1 MVAKRWSKFASDN
14 HVAVAMVHHTRKNV
28 NGTGFD
34 TDSAR
39 GAKALT
45 DAARIVRVLNGA
57 SKEAFGMEGAEHRQY
72 FKAEIDKSNLAPIR
86 QEPTWYRKLSV
97 ELGNGGEGEPS
108 DTIGVIEPWDP
119 PTSEQQAVEPDEGET
134 EAIVNGLGS
143 ERYRHNAQSPEWVGK
158 RIAAIL
164 GKDPKPSGDKKY
176 VEQLIKSL
184 INKCVLLKVT
194 EKGEASKYQPFVRVS
209 PEWLEKYG
217 NGDTERQES
226 PPPDEVENEGGE
238 VEPD

>member
-14 HVAVAMVHHTRKNV
+14 QVAVAMVHHTRKNV
-28 NGTGFD
+28 GGTGFD

-57 SKEAFGMEGAEHRQY
+57 SKGEADMKGAEHRQY

-86 QEPTWYRKLSV
+86 QEPSWYRKLSV
-97 ELGNGGEGEPS
+97 ELGNGSEGEPS

-119 PTSEQQAVEPDEGET
+119 PTSEQQAVEPEEEMI
-134 EAIVNGLGS
+134 EAIVTGLGS
-143 ERYRHNAQSPEWVGK
+143 ERYRSNAQSPEWVGIH
-158 RIAAIL
+158 IAGIL
-164 GKDPKPSGDKKY
+164 GVDPKPSGDKKY

-184 INKCVLLKVT
+184 IKKRIFLKADEQD
-194 EKGEASKYQPFVRVS
+194 EKSRYRPFVRVS
-209 PEWLEKYG
+209 PESLEKYG
-217 NGDTERQES
+217 MGYTERQDS
-226 PPPDEVENEGGE
+226 PPPDEVEIEGGE